1 MIRESKAE
9 DLPSILA
16 LWMESTIHAHPF
28 IEERY
33 WRESE
38 SVVRDVYLPAAQTWV
53 WEEEGELKGFAS
65 VIDDRFLGALFVA
78 PAAIRSGIGKAL
90 VQHVQQRFSILSLE
104 VYQKNQSAVNLA
116 GRDSPPHVD
125 YGLAGGSN
133 AVSANVGPLYFS
145 SHASAVLPAQ
155 PFPSFELGRSLV
167 STLTAPFLQI
177 PFAARSKSG
186 QAPS

>member
-9 DLPSILA
+9 DISAILT

-33 WRESE
+33 WHESE

-53 WEEEGELKGFAS
+53 WEEEGELKGFVS

-90 VQHVQQRFSILSLE
+90 SKTSGF
-104 VYQKNQSAVNLA
+104 LA
-116 GRDSPPHVD
+116 GIGEIRKRDIPANWDAAIDSR
-125 YGLAGGSN
+125 YIREA
-133 AVSANVGPLYFS
+133 AVA
-145 SHASAVLPAQ
+145 AQ
-155 PFPSFELGRSLV
+155 
-167 STLTAPFLQI
+167 
-177 PFAARSKSG
+177 
-186 QAPS
+186 

>member
-90 VQHVQQRFSILSLE
+90 VQHVQQRFQYSALRYTRRI
-104 VYQKNQSAVNLA
+104 NQ
-116 GRDSPPHVD
+116 R
-125 YGLAGGSN
+125 
-133 AVSANVGPLYFS
+133 
-145 SHASAVLPAQ
+145 
-155 PFPSFELGRSLV
+155 
-167 STLTAPFLQI
+167 
-177 PFAARSKSG
+177 
-186 QAPS
+186 

>member
-1 MIRESKAE
+1 MIRESKAD
-9 DLPSILA
+9 DLPAILA

-78 PAAIRSGIGKAL
+78 PAAIRSGIGKEL

-104 VYQKNQSAVNLA
+104 VYQKNQSAVNF
-116 GRDSPPHVD
+116 
-125 YGLAGGSN
+125 Y
-133 AVSANVGPLYFS
+133 
-145 SHASAVLPAQ
+145 HA
-155 PFPSFELGRSLV
+155 LGFRIEDGAWQEE
-167 STLTAPFLQI
+167 THHPTWI
-177 PFAARSKSG
+177 MG
-186 QAPS
+186 WQADQTP